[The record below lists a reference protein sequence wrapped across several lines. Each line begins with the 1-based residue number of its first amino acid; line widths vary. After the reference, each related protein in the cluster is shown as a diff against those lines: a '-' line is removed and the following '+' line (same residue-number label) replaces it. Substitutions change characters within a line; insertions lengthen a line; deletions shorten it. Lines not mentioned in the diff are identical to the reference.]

1 VRHQSGWNRKIT
13 NGAASKENRQLLK
26 VCESLTQSNDRRRVR
41 CSARRAGDL
50 PSFWLFRYL
59 TIRQIGQLPHRGPH
73 VYPPYTPKFAIRLR
87 QADAMRT
94 TFVWIFLYFPSTL
107 EATQSSEE
115 RIDVQ
120 VFPPSHLIAG
130 MMQLAMM
137 TAAER
142 YGEFVADFE
151 TQGSGLGKPQ
161 VIWIGRLPSA
171 DQAGVLRPRISGRL
185 CHVLR
190 AEYSTSRECNT

>member
-1 VRHQSGWNRKIT
+1 
-13 NGAASKENRQLLK
+13 
-26 VCESLTQSNDRRRVR
+26 
-41 CSARRAGDL
+41 
-50 PSFWLFRYL
+50 
-59 TIRQIGQLPHRGPH
+59 
-73 VYPPYTPKFAIRLR
+73 
-87 QADAMRT
+87 MRT